1 MVKSRDFN
9 CEGIKRDEKT
19 FDTKADGLV
28 FTSAKEKP
36 PIPEAKPPVFTSGW
50 ILMKPQTSP
59 ERRMKRRTILKT
71 DEDAKRKNLGV
82 QIVNN
87 RLEILGKLQQVNK
100 AQASEV
106 AQKAKIK
113 WFDKPPDQN
122 AHIDMPFPNSLST
135 DQQKDLEC
143 MVSKEEGCNSTF
155 IALIPK
161 NPDANMVKDFR
172 PISLIGS
179 IYKIIAKILT
189 NRLVGVLGD
198 IVNEVQSAFISER
211 QILDGP
217 FILNEIMQW
226 CRRRKKQSLIFKV
239 DFEKAY
245 DSVRWD
251 FLDDILVKFGFGIK
265 WRGWIQ
271 NCLNSSKGSILVN
284 GSPTE
289 EFQFYK
295 GLKQGDP
302 LSPFLFILVMESLH
316 ISFQRVVDVGMF
328 TGIKLSSSLNISHLF
343 YADDAIFLGQWND
356 SNIDTLVHVME
367 CFYRVSG
374 LRINL
379 CKSKI
384 MGIHVDAD
392 RIKSAASKLGC
403 LVLNTPFLYLGTKV
417 GENMSRVH
425 AWKEVIVKIKSRL
438 SNWKLKTLSIGG
450 RFTLLKS
457 VLGSTPIFHM
467 SIYKVPS
474 SVLHLLES
482 IRSHFFHGHDPRSK
496 KASWVNW
503 NKVLTAKE
511 RGGLGVSS
519 LYALNRGLMCKW
531 VWRFFAH
538 KSLLWS
544 RVIKAIHGPEGGLI
558 TDVRRGFRSTWTSIV
573 QEVKKLQNQGVNIFD
588 YIRIKIGNGD
598 NTSFWKDKWHNE
610 GVLKDVFPRLYALER
625 HQNVTIHTKL
635 IDYSLVNS
643 FRRNPRSGVEEFQL
657 DNLSRLVSTITL
669 SSAVDRYVWS
679 LENSGEFSV
688 KSIRQVIDANCFP
701 VIHSATR
708 WVKSVPLKVNIMAWK
723 IKMDGLPTR
732 MNISRRGIE
741 IDSIVC
747 PICNSGAESS
757 CHIFFQ
763 CNLVRQLARKI
774 SSLLN
779 VDYVDVSSYEE
790 WYTWL
795 VSLRL
800 QANLKATFS
809 SDQND
814 PISVTDLVNMDE
826 PHLPENLI
834 QDVHDILQSFPPENI
849 TEETSLTT
857 NGGSLSPGNDVE
869 NAVKETHVAPES
881 AKGKKKKTSARGK
894 NAPVMDWTRYKGIRR
909 RPWGKF
915 AAEVTNPKKK
925 RTRVWLGTF
934 DTPEEAALA
943 YDKAAF
949 ELYGSKAKLNFPLLI
964 RVEDRDTNVAAKV
977 AQSQELPKP
986 VPTTSTSSST
996 SAGKRERKRRK
1007 KNEVDPVVEPPS
1019 TTTSGSVEDVGSECD
1034 SLWNFDSNTLIP
1046 ENFLI
1051 TGAGEP
1057 GIDAAVEVVDLDLDW
1072 EFDTNTLTFEH
1083 LLDEDV
1089 AEPQFAACMD
1099 VAEDLS
1105 WDVLLDNIVEP
1116 PMTTGEP
1123 LEVVSTSDS
1132 PLEIDIDTSIFE
1144 NMFGEDLVDK
1154 YYG

>member
-1 MVKSRDFN
+1 MFLRRLSNF
-9 CEGIKRDEKT
+9 
-19 FDTKADGLV
+19 
-28 FTSAKEKP
+28 FTCGE
-36 PIPEAKPPVFTSGW
+36 IPK
-50 ILMKPQTSP
+50 
-59 ERRMKRRTILKT
+59 
-71 DEDAKRKNLGV
+71 
-82 QIVNN
+82 
-87 RLEILGKLQQVNK
+87 
-100 AQASEV
+100 
-106 AQKAKIK
+106 
-113 WFDKPPDQN
+113 
-122 AHIDMPFPNSLST
+122 
-135 DQQKDLEC
+135 
-143 MVSKEEGCNSTF
+143 GCNSTF

-747 PICNSGAESS
+747 PICNSGAESF
-757 CHIFFQ
+757 CHIFF
-763 CNLVRQLARKI
+763 NVIWLDSWLGKYRLGGMWITLMFLLMRNGILGWYLLGFRQI
-774 SSLLN
+774 SKRCSN
-779 VDYVDVSSYEE
+779 ASSIVYGG
-790 WYTWL
+790 
-795 VSLRL
+795 R
-800 QANLKATFS
+800 FGC
-809 SDQND
+809 
-814 PISVTDLVNMDE
+814 SVTRFFSRR
-826 PHLPENLI
+826 
-834 QDVHDILQSFPPENI
+834 IL
-849 TEETSLTT
+849 L
-857 NGGSLSPGNDVE
+857 
-869 NAVKETHVAPES
+869 HR
-881 AKGKKKKTSARGK
+881 RG
-894 NAPVMDWTRYKGIRR
+894 
-909 RPWGKF
+909 
-915 AAEVTNPKKK
+915 
-925 RTRVWLGTF
+925 
-934 DTPEEAALA
+934 
-943 YDKAAF
+943 
-949 ELYGSKAKLNFPLLI
+949 
-964 RVEDRDTNVAAKV
+964 
-977 AQSQELPKP
+977 
-986 VPTTSTSSST
+986 
-996 SAGKRERKRRK
+996 
-1007 KNEVDPVVEPPS
+1007 
-1019 TTTSGSVEDVGSECD
+1019 
-1034 SLWNFDSNTLIP
+1034 
-1046 ENFLI
+1046 FLI
-1051 TGAGEP
+1051 TLFLILIIGVSLDVKPRSNGS
-1057 GIDAAVEVVDLDLDW
+1057 IDSKTRIL
-1072 EFDTNTLTFEH
+1072 
-1083 LLDEDV
+1083 
-1089 AEPQFAACMD
+1089 
-1099 VAEDLS
+1099 
-1105 WDVLLDNIVEP
+1105 
-1116 PMTTGEP
+1116 
-1123 LEVVSTSDS
+1123 
-1132 PLEIDIDTSIFE
+1132 
-1144 NMFGEDLVDK
+1144 
-1154 YYG
+1154 

>member
-1 MVKSRDFN
+1 MLIDLRFG
-9 CEGIKRDEKT
+9 C
-19 FDTKADGLV
+19 
-28 FTSAKEKP
+28 KEKVGTVKAENGLSM
-36 PIPEAKPPVFTSGW
+36 IKEV
-50 ILMKPQTSP
+50 LYY
-59 ERRMKRRTILKT
+59 
-71 DEDAKRKNLGV
+71 
-82 QIVNN
+82 
-87 RLEILGKLQQVNK
+87 LEFKDV
-100 AQASEV
+100 
-106 AQKAKIK
+106 
-113 WFDKPPDQN
+113 
-122 AHIDMPFPNSLST
+122 DMVTEHYS
-135 DQQKDLEC
+135 
-143 MVSKEEGCNSTF
+143 NST
-155 IALIPK
+155 
-161 NPDANMVKDFR
+161 
-172 PISLIGS
+172 
-179 IYKIIAKILT
+179 
-189 NRLVGVLGD
+189 
-198 IVNEVQSAFISER
+198 
-211 QILDGP
+211 
-217 FILNEIMQW
+217 
-226 CRRRKKQSLIFKV
+226 
-239 DFEKAY
+239 
-245 DSVRWD
+245 
-251 FLDDILVKFGFGIK
+251 
-265 WRGWIQ
+265 
-271 NCLNSSKGSILVN
+271 
-284 GSPTE
+284 
-289 EFQFYK
+289 
-295 GLKQGDP
+295 
-302 LSPFLFILVMESLH
+302 
-316 ISFQRVVDVGMF
+316 VV
-328 TGIKLSSSLNISHLF
+328 
-343 YADDAIFLGQWND
+343 
-356 SNIDTLVHVME
+356 E

-747 PICNSGAESS
+747 PICNSGAESI

-763 CNLVRQLARKI
+763 SNLVRQLARKI
-774 SSLLN
+774 SSWWN

-790 WYTWL
+790 CTHWL
-795 VSLRL
+795 VVGKKYVRL
-800 QANLKATFS
+800 YPA
-809 SDQND
+809 
-814 PISVTDLVNMDE
+814 
-826 PHLPENLI
+826 
-834 QDVHDILQSFPPENI
+834 
-849 TEETSLTT
+849 
-857 NGGSLSPGNDVE
+857 SLSEEIYPHSE
-869 NAVKETHVAPES
+869 FML
-881 AKGKKKKTSARGK
+881 K
-894 NAPVMDWTRYKGIRR
+894 NSSQIQPFL
-909 RPWGKF
+909 PW
-915 AAEVTNPKKK
+915 VDLISH
-925 RTRVWLGTF
+925 LG
-934 DTPEEAALA
+934 DH
-943 YDKAAF
+943 YH
-949 ELYGSKAKLNFPLLI
+949 
-964 RVEDRDTNVAAKV
+964 
-977 AQSQELPKP
+977 
-986 VPTTSTSSST
+986 
-996 SAGKRERKRRK
+996 
-1007 KNEVDPVVEPPS
+1007 PVVS
-1019 TTTSGSVEDVGSECD
+1019 
-1034 SLWNFDSNTLIP
+1034 
-1046 ENFLI
+1046 
-1051 TGAGEP
+1051 
-1057 GIDAAVEVVDLDLDW
+1057 DLGQLR
-1072 EFDTNTLTFEH
+1072 H
-1083 LLDEDV
+1083 L
-1089 AEPQFAACMD
+1089 F
-1099 VAEDLS
+1099 
-1105 WDVLLDNIVEP
+1105 
-1116 PMTTGEP
+1116 
-1123 LEVVSTSDS
+1123 
-1132 PLEIDIDTSIFE
+1132 
-1144 NMFGEDLVDK
+1144 
-1154 YYG
+1154 

>member
-1 MVKSRDFN
+1 MTSTSWPRGLSIKWGMGHTWYVLTPDRGDMVPKESLSRIHWGTTD
-9 CEGIKRDEKT
+9 KRPPFQELVQKCGKECHSSKDDRFKEISRYFTGSVNTRTGGSILSVMEENYECGSEEVPIGGKFLSDHRPILLREAS
-19 FDTKADGLV
+19 FDYGPTPFLV
-28 FTSAKEKP
+28 FHFWFDVDDYRNNFKGSVTNFKE
-36 PIPEAKPPVFTSGW
+36 ELR
-50 ILMKPQTSP
+50 IL
-59 ERRMKRRTILKT
+59 
-71 DEDAKRKNLGV
+71 DELIDKGNGSDE
-82 QIVNN
+82 IVNN

-122 AHIDMPFPNSLST
+122 AHIDMPFSNSLSVNVLAR
-135 DQQKDLEC
+135 KDLSVWFLERRGKRAFFFTC
-143 MVSKEEGCNSTF
+143 GEIPKGCNSTF

-417 GENMSRVH
+417 GENRVH
-425 AWKEVIVKIKSRL
+425 AWKEVMVKIKSRL

-457 VLGSTPIFHM
+457 VLVSTITL
-467 SIYKVPS
+467 S
-474 SVLHLLES
+474 SAVDRYVWSLENS
-482 IRSHFFHGHDPRSK
+482 
-496 KASWVNW
+496 
-503 NKVLTAKE
+503 
-511 RGGLGVSS
+511 GV
-519 LYALNRGLMCKW
+519 
-531 VWRFFAH
+531 
-538 KSLLWS
+538 LWS

-573 QEVKKLQNQGVNIFD
+573 QEVKKLQNQGV
-588 YIRIKIGNGD
+588 
-598 NTSFWKDKWHNE
+598 
-610 GVLKDVFPRLYALER
+610 LKDVFPRL
-625 HQNVTIHTKL
+625 
-635 IDYSLVNS
+635 
-643 FRRNPRSGVEEFQL
+643 
-657 DNLSRLVSTITL
+657 LVSTITL

-732 MNISRRGIE
+732 MNISRHDSWLGKYRLSGMWITLMFLLMRNGTLGWYLLGFRQISKRCSKASSIVYGGRFGCSEQEGIFCLGYKVRDNKFLGVHFFDVKE
-741 IDSIVC
+741 RHGIDSKGFLEFFDC
-747 PICNSGAESS
+747 PGS
-757 CHIFFQ
+757 
-763 CNLVRQLARKI
+763 RQ
-774 SSLLN
+774 
-779 VDYVDVSSYEE
+779 
-790 WYTWL
+790 
-795 VSLRL
+795 
-800 QANLKATFS
+800 
-809 SDQND
+809 
-814 PISVTDLVNMDE
+814 
-826 PHLPENLI
+826 
-834 QDVHDILQSFPPENI
+834 
-849 TEETSLTT
+849 
-857 NGGSLSPGNDVE
+857 G
-869 NAVKETHVAPES
+869 
-881 AKGKKKKTSARGK
+881 
-894 NAPVMDWTRYKGIRR
+894 
-909 RPWGKF
+909 
-915 AAEVTNPKKK
+915 
-925 RTRVWLGTF
+925 
-934 DTPEEAALA
+934 
-943 YDKAAF
+943 
-949 ELYGSKAKLNFPLLI
+949 
-964 RVEDRDTNVAAKV
+964 VED
-977 AQSQELPKP
+977 L
-986 VPTTSTSSST
+986 
-996 SAGKRERKRRK
+996 REVIRINK
-1007 KNEVDPVVEPPS
+1007 
-1019 TTTSGSVEDVGSECD
+1019 GSENKSKTCR
-1034 SLWNFDSNTLIP
+1034 
-1046 ENFLI
+1046 
-1051 TGAGEP
+1051 G
-1057 GIDAAVEVVDLDLDW
+1057 
-1072 EFDTNTLTFEH
+1072 
-1083 LLDEDV
+1083 
-1089 AEPQFAACMD
+1089 CK
-1099 VAEDLS
+1099 LS
-1105 WDVLLDNIVEP
+1105 
-1116 PMTTGEP
+1116 
-1123 LEVVSTSDS
+1123 
-1132 PLEIDIDTSIFE
+1132 
-1144 NMFGEDLVDK
+1144 
-1154 YYG
+1154 

>member
-1 MVKSRDFN
+1 MSS
-9 CEGIKRDEKT
+9 EG
-19 FDTKADGLV
+19 FDDLVLDIWDVGFMKDCLDRPGGLPLASWAPEVYKKLGGRWGSSV
-28 FTSAKEKP
+28 FTDMVSDGPMSHGKDAEGPSLDDSLENEEHLDVDSCDSDSPKNVNNDSCPRLDCMEKNLEDDSCE
-36 PIPEAKPPVFTSGW
+36 ILEFILEAHW
-50 ILMKPQTSP
+50 IRSSKKLPAGYRGSLLKTK
-59 ERRMKRRTILKT
+59 RMMDITEHGIHSSKLSDLVSVITMARYNMDGVLVDRIITKILKSQERFLLDHHLILLREASFDYGPT
-71 DEDAKRKNLGV
+71 PFQFFHFWFDVDGFDKFVTIIERCSGDVHMLCVMDRTE
-82 QIVNN
+82 IVNN
-87 RLEILGKLQQVNK
+87 RFEILGKLQQVNK
-100 AQASEV
+100 GPRFGRLAQMANLSSNVDFEASMCV
-106 AQKAKIK
+106 FAVGGDGKI
-113 WFDKPPDQN
+113 FGD
-122 AHIDMPFPNSLST
+122 
-135 DQQKDLEC
+135 
-143 MVSKEEGCNSTF
+143 
-155 IALIPK
+155 
-161 NPDANMVKDFR
+161 
-172 PISLIGS
+172 
-179 IYKIIAKILT
+179 ILT
-189 NRLVGVLGD
+189 
-198 IVNEVQSAFISER
+198 EEFSQISYLKSVCKR

-558 TDVRRGFRSTWTSIV
+558 TDVRRGFRSTWTFIV
-573 QEVKKLQNQGVNIFD
+573 QEVKKLHNQCVNIFD
-588 YIRIKIGNGD
+588 YTRIKIGNGD

-774 SSLLN
+774 SSWWN

-800 QANLKATFS
+800 QANLKAVFEGIFYCLWWSVWMFRNKILFEKDTPSQARIFDNIVSNSYYWCFMDPSHS
-809 SDQND
+809 SALSSVSQN
-814 PISVTDLVNMDE
+814 SHVVSLNA
-826 PHLPENLI
+826 L
-834 QDVHDILQSFPPENI
+834 
-849 TEETSLTT
+849 TEEIVAYEKEIDDTH
-857 NGGSLSPGNDVE
+857 
-869 NAVKETHVAPES
+869 AVKNLDALCTPES
-881 AKGKKKKTSARGK
+881 
-894 NAPVMDWTRYKGIRR
+894 
-909 RPWGKF
+909 F
-915 AAEVTNPKKK
+915 VTHSN
-925 RTRVWLGTF
+925 F
-934 DTPEEAALA
+934 DTPGGTV
-943 YDKAAF
+943 Y
-949 ELYGSKAKLNFPLLI
+949 YIP
-964 RVEDRDTNVAAKV
+964 KV
-977 AQSQELPKP
+977 S
-986 VPTTSTSSST
+986 
-996 SAGKRERKRRK
+996 
-1007 KNEVDPVVEPPS
+1007 
-1019 TTTSGSVEDVGSECD
+1019 
-1034 SLWNFDSNTLIP
+1034 
-1046 ENFLI
+1046 
-1051 TGAGEP
+1051 
-1057 GIDAAVEVVDLDLDW
+1057 AAVLLVKGNVYDSVDDCVV
-1072 EFDTNTLTFEH
+1072 
-1083 LLDEDV
+1083 
-1089 AEPQFAACMD
+1089 AYMKYAAQG
-1099 VAEDLS
+1099 L
-1105 WDVLLDNIVEP
+1105 
-1116 PMTTGEP
+1116 
-1123 LEVVSTSDS
+1123 
-1132 PLEIDIDTSIFE
+1132 
-1144 NMFGEDLVDK
+1144 
-1154 YYG
+1154 

>member
-1 MVKSRDFN
+1 MDMEVQVKGFPLTVLWVKKLCFAMVEHVYYTVSNDRWIWSLDSSGEFSIKSTRLFIDDHLLLAVRCVAPLDGFRKVS
-9 CEGIKRDEKT
+9 IKINTWAWKGKSCSN
-19 FDTKADGLV
+19 FFSLV
-28 FTSAKEKP
+28 LWP
-36 PIPEAKPPVFTSGW
+36 
-50 ILMKPQTSP
+50 
-59 ERRMKRRTILKT
+59 RTILPNLAHWLGRYDWPWDLFSIDDDWLEMGHTLRLRKACNRDLVFEDVKLRALQKGSTT
-71 DEDAKRKNLGV
+71 DVK
-82 QIVNN
+82 
-87 RLEILGKLQQVNK
+87 
-100 AQASEV
+100 
-106 AQKAKIK
+106 
-113 WFDKPPDQN
+113 
-122 AHIDMPFPNSLST
+122 
-135 DQQKDLEC
+135 
-143 MVSKEEGCNSTF
+143 GCNSTF

-774 SSLLN
+774 SSWWN

-800 QANLKATFS
+800 QENLKA
-809 SDQND
+809 
-814 PISVTDLVNMDE
+814 
-826 PHLPENLI
+826 
-834 QDVHDILQSFPPENI
+834 
-849 TEETSLTT
+849 
-857 NGGSLSPGNDVE
+857 
-869 NAVKETHVAPES
+869 
-881 AKGKKKKTSARGK
+881 
-894 NAPVMDWTRYKGIRR
+894 
-909 RPWGKF
+909 
-915 AAEVTNPKKK
+915 
-925 RTRVWLGTF
+925 
-934 DTPEEAALA
+934 
-943 YDKAAF
+943 
-949 ELYGSKAKLNFPLLI
+949 GSKASSIVYGGRFGCSVTSVIQKVKEVLRIKQIVYNLLF
-964 RVEDRDTNVAAKV
+964 EFASD
-977 AQSQELPKP
+977 
-986 VPTTSTSSST
+986 
-996 SAGKRERKRRK
+996 G
-1007 KNEVDPVVEPPS
+1007 
-1019 TTTSGSVEDVGSECD
+1019 
-1034 SLWNFDSNTLIP
+1034 TL
-1046 ENFLI
+1046 
-1051 TGAGEP
+1051 
-1057 GIDAAVEVVDLDLDW
+1057 AAVDILRYR
-1072 EFDTNTLTFEH
+1072 
-1083 LLDEDV
+1083 DV
-1089 AEPQFAACMD
+1089 
-1099 VAEDLS
+1099 
-1105 WDVLLDNIVEP
+1105 
-1116 PMTTGEP
+1116 
-1123 LEVVSTSDS
+1123 
-1132 PLEIDIDTSIFE
+1132 EI
-1144 NMFGEDLVDK
+1144 
-1154 YYG
+1154 

>member
-1 MVKSRDFN
+1 MINGTWTDNPKAVKQEFFQHFRNRKTLSVWFLKKRSKGRWDCGTDKSRGPDGF
-9 CEGIKRDEKT
+9 T
-19 FDTKADGLV
+19 FG
-28 FTSAKEKP
+28 FYRH
-36 PIPEAKPPVFTSGW
+36 F
-50 ILMKPQTSP
+50 
-59 ERRMKRRTILKT
+59 
-71 DEDAKRKNLGV
+71 
-82 QIVNN
+82 
-87 RLEILGKLQQVNK
+87 
-100 AQASEV
+100 
-106 AQKAKIK
+106 
-113 WFDKPPDQN
+113 
-122 AHIDMPFPNSLST
+122 LST
-135 DQQKDLEC
+135 IENDVFEVIKYFFTCGEIP
-143 MVSKEEGCNSTF
+143 KGCNSTF
-155 IALIPK
+155 IALILK

-251 FLDDILVKFGFGIK
+251 FLDDILVKFGFG
-265 WRGWIQ
+265 
-271 NCLNSSKGSILVN
+271 
-284 GSPTE
+284 
-289 EFQFYK
+289 
-295 GLKQGDP
+295 LKQGDP
-302 LSPFLFILVMESLH
+302 LSLFLFILVMESLH

-367 CFYRVSG
+367 CFYRVFG

-384 MGIHVDAD
+384 MGIHVDTD

-519 LYALNRGLMCKW
+519 LYALNRGLMWKW
-531 VWRFFAH
+531 VWQFFAH

-544 RVIKAIHGPEGGLI
+544 RVIKAVHGLEGGLI
-558 TDVRRGFRSTWTSIV
+558 RAVNELN
-573 QEVKKLQNQGVNIFD
+573 EVKKLQNQGVNIFD
-588 YIRIKIGNGD
+588 YIWIKIGNGD

-643 FRRNPRSGVEEFQL
+643 FCRNPRSGVEEFQL

-669 SSAVDRYVWS
+669 SFAVDRYVWS

-774 SSLLN
+774 SSWWN

-800 QANLKATFS
+800 QANLKAVFEG
-809 SDQND
+809 
-814 PISVTDLVNMDE
+814 IFYCLWWSVWMFRNK
-826 PHLPENLI
+826 
-834 QDVHDILQSFPPENI
+834 ILFE
-849 TEETSLTT
+849 
-857 NGGSLSPGNDVE
+857 
-869 NAVKETHVAPES
+869 K
-881 AKGKKKKTSARGK
+881 
-894 NAPVMDWTRYKGIRR
+894 
-909 RPWGKF
+909 
-915 AAEVTNPKKK
+915 
-925 RTRVWLGTF
+925 
-934 DTPEEAALA
+934 DTP
-943 YDKAAF
+943 
-949 ELYGSKAKLNFPLLI
+949 
-964 RVEDRDTNVAAKV
+964 
-977 AQSQELPKP
+977 SQ
-986 VPTTSTSSST
+986 
-996 SAGKRERKRRK
+996 ARI
-1007 KNEVDPVVEPPS
+1007 
-1019 TTTSGSVEDVGSECD
+1019 
-1034 SLWNFDSNTLIP
+1034 FDNIVSNSYY
-1046 ENFLI
+1046 
-1051 TGAGEP
+1051 
-1057 GIDAAVEVVDLDLDW
+1057 W
-1072 EFDTNTLTFEH
+1072 CEFDT
-1083 LLDEDV
+1083 
-1089 AEPQFAACMD
+1089 
-1099 VAEDLS
+1099 
-1105 WDVLLDNIVEP
+1105 IP
-1116 PMTTGEP
+1116 PSLKAGWSGGEKP
-1123 LEVVSTSDS
+1123 T
-1132 PLEIDIDTSIFE
+1132 
-1144 NMFGEDLVDK
+1144 
-1154 YYG
+1154 